1 MFLDREKEGGFT
13 RVLIL
18 ASILYLLVRLIILL
32 TSNSE
37 VFFGCSRFIAAKLI
51 LNKAKIGIADLVCTP
66 YEGGSLVHA
75 FLGAFLMSLFGE
87 RYEVFSMLSLC
98 YSIGFGVL
106 LYYFMKIFFDKKAAV
121 LSLIL
126 LALPPTFFT
135 MCTLMVAGNITESCL
150 LTLLIMFLLF
160 KIIHS
165 DRHGIFFYFI
175 FGFVCGFSVWF
186 HYVNLIVV
194 VLSWAFLIRY
204 KRKATF
210 TKQFLIVYTVS
221 FIIGFLPWINYNMQ
235 HHFLGLNRFKDSF
248 WDGDITV
255 LNAIKNNLQTLSP
268 ALFPAVYRFRDVGF
282 INRKVLAYIYYTISV
297 FSFIYLLIFERKD
310 RKIKF
315 ILWYIG
321 FYLCIFLIT
330 CYGSNVVWAYNDSD
344 DQHLLPVI
352 AFSIITIS
360 LMLRRLSS
368 SLNYFPKIAALI
380 LFLCVFTAGYLGN
393 VSLITFKKISN
404 EIISSPL
411 GVYIFGE
418 ECDGYA
424 DLAKRYYN
432 GLDEQLK
439 APFTL
444 GLGSDKGHGDSGY
457 DNKKYPQ
464 KEMAREYFYYFKD
477 KKGAFTIPITD
488 IIPEKYMPLYFL
500 GMGFGIYEETNHQT
514 ADSVR
519 EINTLPIE
527 WTYKRYIY
535 AGLAI
540 HSPDNK
546 ENISLSVIRAFPNF
560 REIKNVVEMIGDD
573 GLKKKVN
580 SIWSN

>member
-1 MFLDREKEGGFT
+1 MFFSRGKEGGFA
-13 RVLIL
+13 RILIL

-37 VFFGCSRFIAAKLI
+37 VFFGSVFRAFVPARLAMHGTEI
-51 LNKAKIGIADLVCTP
+51 NMVDLQITP

-344 DQHLLPVI
+344 DKHLLPVI

-393 VSLITFKKISN
+393 VSLITSKK
-404 EIISSPL
+404 
-411 GVYIFGE
+411 F
-418 ECDGYA
+418 
-424 DLAKRYYN
+424 
-432 GLDEQLK
+432 LK
-439 APFTL
+439 
-444 GLGSDKGHGDSGY
+444 D
-457 DNKKYPQ
+457 
-464 KEMAREYFYYFKD
+464 
-477 KKGAFTIPITD
+477 AF
-488 IIPEKYMPLYFL
+488 
-500 GMGFGIYEETNHQT
+500 
-514 ADSVR
+514 
-519 EINTLPIE
+519 
-527 WTYKRYIY
+527 
-535 AGLAI
+535 
-540 HSPDNK
+540 
-546 ENISLSVIRAFPNF
+546 LSF
-560 REIKNVVEMIGDD
+560 
-573 GLKKKVN
+573 
-580 SIWSN
+580 